1 MGLVYGCVVPHSP
14 NLVPQ
19 VGGDKAML
27 CSRTRE
33 AMIELGLAICD
44 ERRIPNCVI
53 VSPHS
58 PFLPEAF
65 GVWEGKKLKGSM
77 ERFQA
82 PDVTITVKVS
92 TDLAAAI
99 VDVAGRMELPVGRLK
114 KEWELDRGVTVPAIF
129 LIREN
134 ETNVVPVAISM
145 LGWDE
150 HWLFGTAIANAA
162 QQLGEDVVIVAS
174 SNLSHRITPDAPH
187 GYSGTGAEFDGLVR
201 EAFEKGRLRDL
212 LDIPQDLCREASECG
227 FAPLLVLGGAFDG
240 QAVNGRVLSYEAPFG
255 IGYLVAEV
263 SLASQEDA
271 AMRSEAASVE
281 RVSVGAGREPGR
293 LTRTVFRRR

>member
-1 MGLVYGCVVPHSP
+1 MV
-14 NLVPQ
+14 
-19 VGGDKAML
+19 
-27 CSRTRE
+27 
-33 AMIELGLAICD
+33 IC
-44 ERRIPNCVI
+44 EEKRIPNCVI

-82 PDVTITVKVS
+82 PDVTLTVRVS
-92 TDLAAAI
+92 TELAEAI
-99 VDVAGRMELPVGRLK
+99 VDVAQRMELPVGRLN

-129 LIREN
+129 LVRQD
-134 ETNVVPVAISM
+134 ETKVVPVAISM

-150 HWLFGTAIANAA
+150 HWLFGTAIAKAA
-162 QQLGEDVVIVAS
+162 DHIGEDVVIVAS

-201 EAFEKGRLRDL
+201 EAFNRGRLRDL
-212 LDIPQDLCREASECG
+212 LDIPHDLCREASECG

-240 QAVNGRVLSYEAPFG
+240 KAVKGRVLSYEAPFG

-263 SLASQEDA
+263 SVDDSGLPPLAEVA
-271 AMRSEAASVE
+271 AEAATEVRE
-281 RVSVGAGREPGR
+281 RVFSSARE
-293 LTRTVFRRR
+293 LLRRRR

>member
-1 MGLVYGCVVPHSP
+1 M
-14 NLVPQ
+14 
-19 VGGDKAML
+19 
-27 CSRTRE
+27 T
-33 AMIELGLAICD
+33 ELGLIICE
-44 ERRIPNCVI
+44 ERKIPNCVI

-82 PDVTITVKVS
+82 PDVTLELKVS
-92 TDLAAAI
+92 TQLAEAI
-99 VDVAGRMELPVGRLK
+99 IDVAQRMELPVGRLK

-129 LIREN
+129 LIRAD
-134 ETNVVPVAISM
+134 ETNIVPVAISM

-150 HWLFGTAIANAA
+150 HWLFGTAIAKAA
-162 QQLGEDVVIVAS
+162 EQVKEDVVIVAS

-187 GYSGTGAEFDGLVR
+187 GYSGSGAEFDGLVR
-201 EAFEKGRLRDL
+201 EAFNRGQLRDL
-212 LDIPQDLCREASECG
+212 LDIPHDLCREASECG

-240 QAVNGRVLSYEAPFG
+240 RPVRGRVLSYEAPFG

-263 SLASQEDA
+263 ALDEGRREPMQ
-271 AMRSEAASVE
+271 
-281 RVSVGAGREPGR
+281 VGAATAERMAGALESLGEQARG
-293 LTRTVFRRR
+293 LFRRRR